1 MEGHK
6 SIQYVQGSE
15 TVKLKKD
22 LRVKVNCYGCCSV
35 TQSCPTLCDSV
46 NWSMPGLPVLHHL
59 PELSETHVH
68 WIGDAI
74 QPSYPLSSPF
84 PPAFR
89 TVMVKLV
96 LTFCPD
102 GLSPDWKQLETE
114 FWDEEAEVTFIRVIS
129 WAGIVSAWSWSSHC
143 RSVWM
148 KTEPQTKVTA
158 Q

>member
-1 MEGHK
+1 MSESTLVTHQSQGKDKIWVGSKQKNPGIQVEGHK

-35 TQSCPTLCDSV
+35 TQLCPTLCDSV
-46 NWSMPGLPVLHHL
+46 NWSIPGLPVLHHL
-59 PELSETHVH
+59 PELSEIHVH

-84 PPAFR
+84 PPACR

-114 FWDEEAEVTFIRVIS
+114 F
-129 WAGIVSAWSWSSHC
+129 
-143 RSVWM
+143 
-148 KTEPQTKVTA
+148 
-158 Q
+158 